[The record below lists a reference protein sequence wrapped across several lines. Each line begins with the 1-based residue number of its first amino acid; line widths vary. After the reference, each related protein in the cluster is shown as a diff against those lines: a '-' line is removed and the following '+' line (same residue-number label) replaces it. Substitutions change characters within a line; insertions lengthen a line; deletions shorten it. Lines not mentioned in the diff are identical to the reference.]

1 MTLWWL
7 GNAVFILVVIPVVI
21 LLLHGLLRPVEEIG
35 RYADDILEHG
45 VGAIAQL
52 DAIEE
57 MVTTGD
63 RAEQVNR
70 DLSRYASWLSE
81 NLR

>member
-7 GNAVFILVVIPVVI
+7 GNALFILVVIPVVV
-21 LLLHGLLRPVEEIG
+21 LLLHALLRPVVEIG
-35 RYADDILEHG
+35 KYADDILEHG

-52 DAIEE
+52 DAIEDLA
-57 MVTTGD
+57 TTGD

-70 DLSRYASWLSE
+70 ELSRYASWLSK
-81 NLR
+81 NLT

>member
-7 GNAVFILVVIPVVI
+7 GNAVFILVIIPVVI
-21 LLLHGLLRPVEEIG
+21 LLLHGLLKPVEEIG
-35 RYADDILEHG
+35 RYTDDILEHG

-57 MVTTGD
+57 LATSGD
-63 RAEQVNR
+63 QAEKVNR
-70 DLSRYASWLSE
+70 DLSRYSSWLSE

>member
-7 GNAVFILVVIPVVI
+7 GNALFLLVVIPVVV
-21 LLLHGLLRPVEEIG
+21 LLLHALLRPVVEIG
-35 RYADDILEHG
+35 KYADDILEHG

-52 DAIEE
+52 DAIEDL
-57 MVTTGD
+57 VTTGD

-70 DLSRYASWLSE
+70 ELSRYASWLSK

>member
-1 MTLWWL
+1 MVLWWI
-7 GNAVFILVVIPVVI
+7 GNLVFLFVIIPVVV
-21 LLLHGLLRPVEEIG
+21 LLLHGLLKPVIEIG

-52 DAIEE
+52 DPIEDLS
-57 MVTTGD
+57 TTGD

-70 DLSRYASWLSE
+70 DLSRYASWLSS